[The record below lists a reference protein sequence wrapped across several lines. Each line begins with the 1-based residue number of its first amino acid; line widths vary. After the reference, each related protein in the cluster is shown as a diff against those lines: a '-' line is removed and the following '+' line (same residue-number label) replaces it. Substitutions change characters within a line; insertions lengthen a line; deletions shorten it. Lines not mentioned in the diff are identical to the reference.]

1 MYWRR
6 ISPGWDGL
14 NIGIDRTSFGLVVVL
29 VVDDFGVGSDK
40 LECHAPVAIAALR
53 MQMAMQTESTCS
65 G

>member
-1 MYWRR
+1 
-6 ISPGWDGL
+6 L
-14 NIGIDRTSFGLVVVL
+14 NIGIVRTSFGLVVVL